1 MSIDVSVIIPAL
13 NQERTLGK
21 CIESLL
27 AQDLP
32 REQFEII
39 IVDNGSTDRTRDVIE
54 AFPVRY
60 AFEPKRSS
68 YTARNRGLSIARG
81 RVVAF
86 MDADCRAEPS
96 WLRSGLRAIDD
107 RRGDLVAGSIRAR
120 SAPIPNLYEIYDR
133 FKYLNQRENVSRN
146 GYAATANLFVRRDTI
161 EELSGFDGSM
171 ISGGDRDLCLRAR
184 DRGLEI
190 AFEPDAVVQHV
201 ARSTLR
207 QILRKNE
214 RIGFG
219 VFQLLRRR
227 PDLLFKTLP
236 MLAFPLPRRRFLRDV
251 FRRRPP
257 CTRLCAIRLFLL
269 DWLAKQ
275 TLVLGCVK
283 AALYD
288 RRRHLPS
295 FEESP

>member
-13 NQERTLGK
+13 NQERTLGE

-27 AQDLP
+27 RQDLP
-32 REQFEII
+32 KDHFEII
-39 IVDNGSTDRTRDVIE
+39 VVDNGSTDRTRDVIHE
-54 AFPVRY
+54 FEVRY
-60 AFEPKRSS
+60 AHEPKRSS
-68 YTARNRGLSIARG
+68 YTARNRGLQIARG

-86 MDADCRAEPS
+86 MDADCRAESS
-96 WLRSGLRAIDD
+96 WLRNGLRAIDE
-107 RRGDLVAGSIRAR
+107 RRGDLVAGAIRAR

-133 FKYLNQRENVSRN
+133 FKYLNQKDNVSRN
-146 GYAATANLFVRRDTI
+146 GYAATANLFVTRKHLD
-161 EELSGFDGSM
+161 ELGGFDGGM
-171 ISGGDRDLCLRAR
+171 ISAGDRDLCLRAR
-184 DRGLEI
+184 DRGLTI
-190 AFEPDAVVQHV
+190 AFEPEAVVQHV
-201 ARSTLR
+201 ARSTLH

-227 PDLLFKTLP
+227 PDLLLRTLP
-236 MLAFPLPRRRFLRDV
+236 MLAFPVPRRRFLRDV

-257 CTRLCAIRLFLL
+257 CTRLCAVRLFLL

-288 RRRHLPS
+288 RHHHRPS
-295 FEESP
+295 FEERS